1 MLLKVAPTPKRR
13 SPKLPDWNT
22 AGSALVA
29 SFTLITRCWSR
40 STVIAVPLVVTF
52 RWCVL
57 PPTIVLTGYAMKLV
71 QLLFSRP
78 TTTECVPVSKPM

>member
-1 MLLKVAPTPKRR
+1 MLANVAPTPKRR

-29 SFTLITRCWSR
+29 SLTLITRCWSR

-57 PPTIVLTGYAMKLV
+57 PPTIVLTGYEMKFV
-71 QLLFSRP
+71 QLLFWRPTWTACEPVSRP
-78 TTTECVPVSKPM
+78 M